1 MPIVPKNTINYKEKR
16 PCYFFLS
23 RDELIKMIDYNNKKN
38 IIHMCKHHY
47 CTLLYVYNN
56 VSHFHYNIFHLLF
69 YLFLCIQDSSVNL
82 CMINIPMFN

>member
-1 MPIVPKNTINYKEKR
+1 
-16 PCYFFLS
+16 
-23 RDELIKMIDYNNKKN
+23 
-38 IIHMCKHHY
+38 MCKHHY